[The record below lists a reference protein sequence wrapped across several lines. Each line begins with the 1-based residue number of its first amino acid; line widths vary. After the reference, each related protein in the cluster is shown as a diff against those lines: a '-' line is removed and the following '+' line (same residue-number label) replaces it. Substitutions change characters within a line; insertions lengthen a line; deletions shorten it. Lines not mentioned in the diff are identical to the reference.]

1 MLCISQISQLTSLF
15 DFCWSLFNLLC
26 SLNKFFTEW
35 VYLYDC
41 VCIYRHGCFD
51 VKKTVFVCWLSILRQ
66 CKTVQQGAM
75 HESFTPPF
83 TANYPQIKLQKGF
96 LIEFLNAYTYLTY
109 LWWSMP
115 LNKPFSSFT
124 NRPDPFFLWYF
135 LFCGVIKKNLSAS
148 PFFFSKHGSW
158 LDHWEAPQKQQ
169 SIKWACTMAVSGRVS
184 SQWCLLP
191 LTSSSWHCT
200 HRQIIL

>member
-109 LWWSMP
+109 LWSSMP

-135 LFCGVIKKNLSAS
+135 LFCGVIKKISRLVRSSFLS
-148 PFFFSKHGSW
+148 
-158 LDHWEAPQKQQ
+158 
-169 SIKWACTMAVSGRVS
+169 MAHDWITERLHRSSNPSSEHALWQFQGAYLPSGV
-184 SQWCLLP
+184 CYLLHHQAGIAH
-191 LTSSSWHCT
+191 TD
-200 HRQIIL
+200 R